1 MNAELRNLIEDE
13 SPDRNRLRELVSDI
27 KRWSFEIDK
36 TTLAFLATNRVN
48 ILMDEF
54 MQNPEGLDLVEKVET
69 LIDASHALG
78 LDIDLW
84 KAQNHIFSINSQV
97 APSMRERARSE
108 DQLAARWLEH
118 INKVSEQMGVR
129 SA

>member
-1 MNAELRNLIEDE
+1 
-13 SPDRNRLRELVSDI
+13 
-27 KRWSFEIDK
+27 
-36 TTLAFLATNRVN
+36 
-48 ILMDEF
+48 